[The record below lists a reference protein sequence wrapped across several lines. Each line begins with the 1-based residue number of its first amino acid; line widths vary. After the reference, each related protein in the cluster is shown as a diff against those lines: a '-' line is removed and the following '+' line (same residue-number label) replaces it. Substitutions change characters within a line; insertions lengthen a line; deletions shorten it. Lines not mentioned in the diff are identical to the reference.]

1 MDDGVGGEFGHD
13 QGGVV
18 GEIRRGPAPQRAD
31 REMAGGRGRVPGKG
45 EGARRPGGARIREVA
60 GELPVQAAHLGERV
74 RPAALGERPGR
85 IAAEQR
91 ERVRAAQLIPPR
103 LELNR
108 RVDQPGVPEH
118 GHHLGVGPDRAAA
131 RARGLD
137 QGTDLAAEAGFVE
150 VVAGHELADQ
160 FRRVQDQVGI
170 AVGGRVQ
177 VDSGPPQPGLE
188 FAPVRRGGDDDGRA
202 APGERAQQ
210 VAGHPLG

>member
-18 GEIRRGPAPQRAD
+18 GEVRRGPAPQRTD
-31 REMAGGRGRVPGKG
+31 REMAGRRGRVPGKG
-45 EGARRPGGARIREVA
+45 EGARRPGGARIRQVA

-74 RPAALGERPGR
+74 RPVLGERPGR

-91 ERVRAAQLIPPR
+91 ERVLAAQLIPPR

-131 RARGLD
+131 RARVLD
-137 QGTDLAAEAGFVE
+137 QAADLAAEAGSVE
-150 VVAGHELADQ
+150 LVAGHELAGQ
-160 FRRVQDQVGI
+160 FRRVQDQVGV

-188 FAPVRRGGDDDGRA
+188 FLPVRRGGDDDGRA
-202 APGERAQQ
+202 TLGERAQQ
-210 VAGHPLG
+210 VGGYPLG